1 MVTYDFYKNIYL
13 GTALSEAA
21 FPQALARANAWLES
35 IERTCRV
42 ECPGPDS
49 RAMALCAVAEAMIA
63 WEKRQFVASTTV
75 GGVSVRYEAG
85 QNRLQKQLLQ
95 TAGIFVT
102 IRRGVA

>member
-1 MVTYDFYKNIYL
+1 
-13 GTALSEAA
+13 
-21 FPQALARANAWLES
+21 
-35 IERTCRV
+35 
-42 ECPGPDS
+42 
-49 RAMALCAVAEAMIA
+49 MALCAVAEAMIA

-102 IRRGVA
+102 IHRGVA